1 MQIAVNI
8 CKHMQVTT
16 IHSDITKI
24 SIYLEKKN
32 DDEKVVNR
40 NYYILCS
47 FFFPLLSSLH

>member
-24 SIYLEKKN
+24 SIYQKKN
-32 DDEKVVNR
+32 MTKKK
-40 NYYILCS
+40 L
-47 FFFPLLSSLH
+47 